1 MDENLMKVWVDAI
14 WLKHS
19 LAECKR
25 LGFQNSMLSFD
36 SFASH
41 LTDGVKAQ
49 LLEDNFD
56 LFAIAVGCISKS

>member
-1 MDENLMKVWVDAI
+1 MDEDLMKVWVDAI
-14 WLKHS
+14 WFKHS

-41 LTDGVKAQ
+41 LTDGVKT
-49 LLEDNFD
+49 
-56 LFAIAVGCISKS
+56 